1 MSMLPLPKNLQVI
14 WTELIMIVHVAF
26 HFQSFPENSSA
37 YKVAWRKVLSDF
49 WSNIEFSTWFTLIHS
64 KFEGEYCSLSVTQAF
79 ISGISS
85 VTGDSHTCNQITVLF
100 YKTCN
105 NSQIFFAVGLNSS
118 KRMSHQIRRNSNS
131 VSSSPTHPQ
140 AKVDILINKYV

>member
-1 MSMLPLPKNLQVI
+1 
-14 WTELIMIVHVAF
+14 MI
-26 HFQSFPENSSA
+26 
-37 YKVAWRKVLSDF
+37 L
-49 WSNIEFSTWFTLIHS
+49 
-64 KFEGEYCSLSVTQAF
+64 EGESCSLSVTRAF
-79 ISGISS
+79 ISGTLS

-100 YKTCN
+100 YKTWN

-140 AKVDILINKYV
+140 AKVDILINNKRNSHFISTCQSSPVVEPTIG